1 MALDRTILQT
11 HLHDIAA
18 SVQLQHLLPRL
29 RKSNLVTDPEFESL
43 SASTVESN
51 YDRNQR
57 MVSII
62 LQKGKDAFDLF
73 VTALKSEELHM
84 GHKSLAETLQAAKKE
99 AQKPRPPSR
108 TKFFTPPCTRTKR
121 FSQQTSAA
129 LLAQVKPRRRR
140 SDATKRSTGGERQIP
155 DSQAEHQKSTEI
167 SQVTI

>member
-11 HLHDIAA
+11 HLHDIAT
-18 SVQLQHLLPRL
+18 SVQLQHLLPLL

-73 VTALKSEELHM
+73 VTALNSEELHM
-84 GHKSLAETLQAAKKE
+84 GHKSLAETLQAAKKK

-108 TKFFTPPCTRTKR
+108 TKFFGTPPCARTKR
-121 FSQQTSAA
+121 FSQQTPAA
-129 LLAQVKPRRRR
+129 LLAQVKPRQRR
-140 SDATKRSTGGERQIP
+140 SDVTKKALVVSGRFLTVRLSIK
-155 DSQAEHQKSTEI
+155 SQLRFLK
-167 SQVTI
+167 